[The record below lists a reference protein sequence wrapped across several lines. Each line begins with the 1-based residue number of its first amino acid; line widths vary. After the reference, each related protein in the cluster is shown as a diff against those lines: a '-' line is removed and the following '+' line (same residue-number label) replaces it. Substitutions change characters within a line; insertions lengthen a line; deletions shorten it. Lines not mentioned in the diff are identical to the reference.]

1 VKTRYAIT
9 HVGNLGLRTLTF
21 ANQGQNHYDSL
32 EEAEAAL
39 LLFAPSLRA
48 KVLGDAADTL
58 QVRPVTCY
66 DHGDADL

>member
-39 LLFAPSLRA
+39 LLFAQRGRELVAR
-48 KVLGDAADTL
+48 
-58 QVRPVTCY
+58 
-66 DHGDADL
+66 